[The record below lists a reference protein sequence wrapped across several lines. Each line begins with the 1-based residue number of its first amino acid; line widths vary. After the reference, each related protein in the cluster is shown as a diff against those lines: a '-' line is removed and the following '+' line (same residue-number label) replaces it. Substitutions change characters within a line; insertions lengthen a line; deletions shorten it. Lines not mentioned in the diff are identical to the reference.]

1 MIYSF
6 TANLAIDLFVET
18 DKLEPF
24 AVNRTNYTELT
35 ANGKG
40 VNFSLILQ
48 KLGIESIVTGF
59 KAGFTGDFIEKDIKS
74 YGLETFFPEV
84 DGLTR
89 INIFTKV
96 VSENLEYK
104 QVNPGPNIS
113 ESAKQKYIEFL
124 SENLKNN
131 DILSINGSFPNGI
144 DESYIEKICKISQ
157 EKHVKL
163 IIDNSSKFVKNMCK
177 YSPYL
182 LKPNENELC
191 SWFDEEVDDINQFIR
206 LSKKLLNLGAQNVLV
221 SLGGDGAIFVNKEII
236 IYCNAPK
243 GKVVNTA
250 MAGDALLATFVGE
263 LIKNASKEDALKK
276 AVAAGSSTAF
286 RENLTEFDDVDELMK
301 GIEVKYLTGGDN
313 EI

>member
-18 DKLEPF
+18 DRLEPF
-24 AVNRTNYTELT
+24 VVNRTNYTELT

-40 VNFSLILQ
+40 VNFSLILK
-48 KLGIESIVTGF
+48 KLGIKSIVTGF
-59 KAGFTGDFIEKDIKS
+59 KAGFTGDFIENDINR

-96 VSENLEYK
+96 VSENIEYK
-104 QVNPGPNIS
+104 QVNPGPKIS

-124 SENLKNN
+124 SKNLKDN
-131 DILSINGSFPNGI
+131 DILSVNGSFPDGI

-157 EKHVKL
+157 EKYVKL
-163 IIDNSSKFVKNMCK
+163 IIDNSSSFIKNMCK
-177 YSPYL
+177 YNPYL

-191 SWFDEEVDDINQFIR
+191 SWFNEEVNDIKQFIR
-206 LSKKLLNLGAQNVLV
+206 LSKKLLSMGAQNVLV
-221 SLGGDGAIFVNKEII
+221 SLGGEGAIFINKDII
-236 IYCNAPK
+236 IHCNAPK

-250 MAGDALLATFVGE
+250 MAGDTLLATFVGE

-301 GIEVKYLTGGDN
+301 DIEIKYLEGGDN